1 MTLKVSRRLEWVAQ
15 SEIRNMSI
23 ECERLGGINLSQGVC
38 DLEIPDPVRRGAQ
51 RAIDEGYNVYT
62 RYDGLQELREAI
74 AHKHKQFSGLEVD
87 PEGEVIVSAGATGA
101 FYCACLALLEP
112 GDEVIVFE
120 PFYGYHISTLV
131 ATQARP
137 VFVRLRPPGWTFTEE
152 DLEAAVTPRTR
163 GILVNTP
170 ANPSG
175 KVFSRE
181 ELETVGRFAT
191 RHDFFIF
198 TDEIYEYFVYDGRRH
213 VPPAAVEGIR
223 ERTITISGLSK
234 TFSIT
239 GWRIGY
245 CICDRKWARPIGWFN
260 DLVYVCAPAPLQIG
274 VARGLLQLD
283 AGYYEHI
290 AREYEGK
297 RDRIC
302 DALTRAGLDP
312 VVPQGAYYVLA
323 DISRLPGDTSKDKA
337 MFLLQKTG
345 VAAVPGEA
353 FYHDEAG
360 SQLARFCFAKRD
372 DVLDEACRRI
382 AQLPSL

>member
-74 AHKHKQFSGLEVD
+74 AHKHKQFCGLEVD

-163 GILVNTP
+163 
-170 ANPSG
+170 
-175 KVFSRE
+175 
-181 ELETVGRFAT
+181 
-191 RHDFFIF
+191 
-198 TDEIYEYFVYDGRRH
+198 
-213 VPPAAVEGIR
+213 
-223 ERTITISGLSK
+223 
-234 TFSIT
+234 
-239 GWRIGY
+239 
-245 CICDRKWARPIGWFN
+245 
-260 DLVYVCAPAPLQIG
+260 
-274 VARGLLQLD
+274 
-283 AGYYEHI
+283 
-290 AREYEGK
+290 
-297 RDRIC
+297 
-302 DALTRAGLDP
+302 
-312 VVPQGAYYVLA
+312 
-323 DISRLPGDTSKDKA
+323 
-337 MFLLQKTG
+337 
-345 VAAVPGEA
+345 
-353 FYHDEAG
+353 
-360 SQLARFCFAKRD
+360 
-372 DVLDEACRRI
+372 
-382 AQLPSL
+382 